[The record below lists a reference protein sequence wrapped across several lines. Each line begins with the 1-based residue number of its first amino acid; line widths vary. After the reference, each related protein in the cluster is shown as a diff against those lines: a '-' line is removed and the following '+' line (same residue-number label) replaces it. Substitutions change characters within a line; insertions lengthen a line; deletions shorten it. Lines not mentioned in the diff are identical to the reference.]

1 MEKKLQNS
9 KFAKFAAFF
18 FTKWRV
24 GLLLF
29 AFLVGSGAVVY
40 SNIIKREGFPPIQ
53 FPLSV
58 VTGAYFVDDKER
70 VDSEVAVPFY
80 EAVSQVEGVSEVSTT
95 AGPNFF
101 QGVVFFESDVN
112 PEEGT
117 QSVKEAIKNASIPEQ
132 AASTLDVLT
141 LDPSAYLNEFDLL
154 LSVFS
159 VEPVDLQSL
168 EEVAAFVADEF
179 AADER
184 ITEAEV
190 QSVFTEATNPQT
202 GQTERR
208 QTEFN
213 QIGLREI
220 EELEFFTAVT
230 VGINRDDSQI
240 DVLELSDL
248 ASSKID
254 SLDLSQFG
262 NTYRVVRGADFAS
275 SIKTQIASLQSNL
288 FTGLIAVAL
297 VSFLLITW
305 RASIIT
311 ALFIVSV
318 MSVSVLVLFLVGYT
332 LNTITLFALVLALGL
347 FVDDATIVVESIYA
361 NRSKKRKPLETLK
374 LAVGKIGAA
383 SFAGTFTTVLVFLP
397 LAFISGILGEFIRL
411 MPITIIIALITSL
424 VLSLSLIPL
433 LSKFVLLKKEKS
445 GWLTNHN
452 PIVKFEK
459 WLGEKA
465 GNSPRLLKTNPKIGK
480 AVMAGFLLASVLAL
494 IVAVSFANKVSFNI
508 FPPTKDSDSI
518 GFQISYPNGYT
529 IEQAEAV
536 AGDINEIIKQEIEP
550 QTVRVLYGGF
560 QQPTNRSADAVI
572 ELVSFTE
579 RDIKSPEIIER
590 LQTAIDEQIDES
602 ISVRVIQ
609 FDAGPPASEFPLTI
623 QIFDEDVEK
632 ADSLAAE
639 VEQYIDG
646 ATIERPNGTTATI
659 TETKSPT
666 MQTVDRTDGKR
677 TLVVSGR
684 FDADDTSALL
694 AASEDLVKERF
705 TAEYLTSQGYSEDAL
720 GFDFGQETENAESF
734 AGLMI
739 AFPVALLLMYIL
751 LVVQFRSFLQPIL
764 IFMAIPFTFLGV
776 FAGLY
781 YTDNALSFFVQVGL
795 IGLIGIAVNNTIL
808 LVTYANQEKAAGI
821 GTIDAISNAV
831 TKRFRPLVATTI
843 TTVAALLPLALSDPF
858 WEALAFTIIYGL
870 ISSTLLV
877 IVAFPYY
884 YLGAEWLRMRLSKGT
899 RKSRKKLRSQQTD
912 APKTSKK

>member
-1 MEKKLQNS
+1 MDKKLQNS
-9 KFAKFAAFF
+9 KFAKLSAFF
-18 FTKWRV
+18 FTNWRV

-29 AFLVGSGAVVY
+29 AFLIGSGGVIY
-40 SNIIKREGFPPIQ
+40 SNVIKREGFPPIQ

-70 VDSEVAVPFY
+70 VDNEIAVPFY
-80 EAVSQVEGVSEVSTT
+80 EAVSQVEGVSEVSTS

-101 QGVVFFESDVN
+101 QGVVFFESDVV

-117 QSVKEAIKNASIPEQ
+117 RSVEEAISRANLPAQ
-132 AASTLDVLT
+132 ALSTIDVLS

-159 VEPVDLQSL
+159 VEPVSLQSL
-168 EEVAAFVADEF
+168 EEVAEFVAKDFEN
-179 AADER
+179 DPL
-184 ITEAEV
+184 ITQSEV
-190 QSVFTEATNPQT
+190 QSVFTEAQNPQT
-202 GQTERR
+202 GEFEKR
-208 QTEFN
+208 QTSFN
-213 QIGLREI
+213 QIGLRET
-220 EELEFFTAVT
+220 EDLEFFRAITIGV
-230 VGINRDDSQI
+230 NRDDEQI
-240 DVLELSDL
+240 DVLELSSL
-248 ASSKID
+248 AKERTE

-262 NTYRVVRGADFAS
+262 DNYRVVRGADFAE
-275 SIKTQIASLQSNL
+275 SINTQISSLQSNL

-311 ALFIVSV
+311 AIFIVSV
-318 MSVSVLVLFLVGYT
+318 MSVSVLALYLFGYT

-361 NRSKKRKPLETLK
+361 NRNKKRKPLEIVK
-374 LAVGKIGAA
+374 IAIGKIGAA

-424 VLSLSLIPL
+424 VLSLTLIPL
-433 LSKFVLLKKEKS
+433 LSKFILLKKEKS

-452 PIVKFEK
+452 PIVKLEK
-459 WLGEKA
+459 WLGKKA
-465 GNSPRLLKTNPKIGK
+465 GDTPRLLKTKP
-480 AVMAGFLLASVLAL
+480 AL
-494 IVAVSFANKVSFNI
+494 GRTVAVSLLILSVVTLFIAGAFANKISFNI
-508 FPPTKDSDSI
+508 FPPTKDSDRI
-518 GFQISYPNGYT
+518 GFQITYPSDFT

-536 AGDINEIIKQEIEP
+536 ADEINTIIKQEIEP

-560 QQPTNRSADAVI
+560 QQPNNRSADAVI
-572 ELVSFTE
+572 ELVSFTD
-579 RDIKSPEIIER
+579 RDIKSPQLIEK
-590 LQTAIDEQIDES
+590 LQDSISENIDES

-609 FDAGPPASEFPLTI
+609 YDAGPPSSEFPLTI
-623 QIFDEDVEK
+623 QVFDEDIEK
-632 ADSLAAE
+632 ASALAVE
-639 VEQYIDG
+639 VEEHING
-646 ATIERPNGTTATI
+646 AVIERANGTTATI
-659 TETKSPT
+659 VETESPT
-666 MQTVDRTDGKR
+666 MQSLDRTDGKR
-677 TLVVSGR
+677 TLVVSGA

-694 AASEDLVKERF
+694 AASEDYVREKF
-705 TAEYLTSQGYSEDAL
+705 TPEYLSSQGYSEDAL

-751 LVVQFRSFLQPIL
+751 LSLQFRSFLQPVL

-781 YTDNALSFFVQVGL
+781 FTDNALSFFVQVGL

-808 LVTYANQEKAAGI
+808 LVTYANQEKESGV

-831 TKRFRPLVATTI
+831 TKRFRPLIATTI

-858 WEALAFTIIYGL
+858 WEALAFTIIFGL

-877 IVAFPYY
+877 IVSFPYY

-899 RKSRKKLRSQQTD
+899 RKARIAKRKKAVR
-912 APKTSKK
+912 